1 MSKIQVKQTVK
12 HKNNNRKKSKKRSIK
27 IIIKK
32 KLEHLKQEY
41 ILLKYRLY
49 EIAEGKKLSDID
61 DDSSLFFDTDDVEE
75 EVDGKEIYISLEEMK
90 EGLSKY
96 LERLKKKQSKV
107 LPTIKKEHLPLSS
120 HDSVISHYTL
130 YNIDKSEQ
138 KRKHEIEFQK
148 LTNNVNWKVQEEDE
162 WVVEKAE
169 YEKWVRKGDRGFESF
184 KRRLKENLNSNKE
197 KESLNPNDFDRINSV
212 NFVQKQLKELKFAL
226 DEGLITQDVYKS
238 SANSIME
245 EVAEQLYGKKK
256 LERERIAEIK
266 KFIETGDE
274 SVLGN
279 IYNFTDPAYKAIY
292 IQQIKDRF
300 AAAGRV
306 KNTISPEMQQIL
318 LRREIQQKVRQ
329 QALKKAKSEC
339 EKLGIGRYGAHIKLG
354 DTSRFARNSKAK
366 IQAILSKASE
376 KNAVTPSSYQRI
388 VDIDHIFLKDD
399 VKPSFT
405 FTTPSGITKT
415 IPEERITKEE
425 QIDEIRQVNTLETAM
440 IPKAFIKKGIIDE
453 YYGAVVAATYF
464 QMLVSNT
471 PIDEKYSYFEK
482 RIHYGTSKI
491 KLPET
496 MEDYD
501 EADIDKQL
509 ENNKKVYLVKHTH
522 VPDKEFIRD
531 FWVLHYKGV
540 EFYSKDYD
548 KRLFEKKSD
557 MKSAYIIA
565 IDIYDRTKNLENKN
579 IDFYAENTNWRYN
592 MLEYGGYTRDGEAN
606 IGSKYGYEHGVKN
619 KHSYQAPY
627 GMKRLVD
634 GLWNILVTSG
644 RHYGYVSEFLNKNR
658 NKLDVSKIES
668 RIVKMIT
675 TDYPE
680 IKQVGFTDDAEY
692 VNIMKEA

>member
-1 MSKIQVKQTVK
+1 MSKIQIKQTIK
-12 HKNNNRKKSKKRSIK
+12 HKNNNKKTEKKHIR

-32 KLEHLKQEY
+32 KSEYLKQEY
-41 ILLKYRLY
+41 VLLKYKLY
-49 EIAEGKKLSDID
+49 ELAEGKKLDNAVND
-61 DDSSLFFDTDDVEE
+61 NSLVFDTDDIEE
-75 EVDGKEIYISLEEMK
+75 EIEGKEVYISLDEMK

-96 LERLKKKQSKV
+96 LERLNKRRAKALSGKSE
-107 LPTIKKEHLPLSS
+107 KETSNLSHNS
-120 HDSVISHYTL
+120 IISHYTL
-130 YNIDKSEQ
+130 YNIDKTEQ
-138 KRKHEIEFQK
+138 KRKHEAEFQK
-148 LTNNVNWKVQEEDE
+148 FTNNLDWKTQEEDE
-162 WVVEKAE
+162 WLVEKSE

-184 KRRLKENLNSNKE
+184 KRRLKENLNNTKE
-197 KESLNPNDFDRINSV
+197 KESLNPNDFEKINSI
-212 NFVQKQLKELKFAL
+212 NRLQKQLKELKFAVQ
-226 DEGLITQDVYKS
+226 EGEITKEAYQS
-238 SANSIME
+238 FANSIIE
-245 EVAEQLYGKKK
+245 EVAVQLYGNKK
-256 LERERIAEIK
+256 LENERIAEIK

-279 IYNFTDPAYKAIY
+279 VYNFADPSYKAIY
-292 IQQIKDRF
+292 VQQIKDRF
-300 AAAGRV
+300 AAAKKV
-306 KNTISPEMQQIL
+306 KDAISPEMQQIL

-329 QALKKAKSEC
+329 QALKKAKAEC

-354 DTSRFARNSKAK
+354 DTSRFVKNSKTK
-366 IQAILSKASE
+366 VQAILNKASE

-388 VDIDHIFLKDD
+388 VDIDHIFLKDK

-415 IPEERITKEE
+415 IPEERITREE
-425 QIDEIRQVNTLETAM
+425 QIEEIRQTNTLETAM
-440 IPKAFIKKGIIDE
+440 IPRTFIKKGIIDE
-453 YYGAVVAATYF
+453 YYGAVIAATYF

-471 PIDEKYSYFEK
+471 PIDEEYDYFET
-482 RIHYGTSKI
+482 RIHYGTSKV

-509 ENNKKVYLVKHTH
+509 ESNKKVYSIRHTH
-522 VPDKEFIRD
+522 IPDKEYIRD

-548 KRLFEKKSD
+548 KKLFEKKSD
-557 MKSAYIIA
+557 MKSAHIIA

-579 IDFYAENTNWRYN
+579 IDFYAENTNWRYS
-592 MLEYGGYTRDGEAN
+592 MLEYGGYSRDGEAS
-606 IGSKYGYEHGVKN
+606 IGSQYGYEHGVKN

-634 GLWNILVTSG
+634 GLWNVLVTSG
-644 RHYGYVSEFLNKNR
+644 RHYGFVSEFLNKNR
-658 NKLDVSKIES
+658 NRLDVSKIES
-668 RIVKMIT
+668 KIVKMIT

-680 IKQVGFTDDAEY
+680 IKKVGFTDDTEY